1 MWKEI
6 IRAEYIDGY
15 RIMIWFNDG
24 VKKVVDLSN
33 MVRQYPVFHPL
44 IDRNVFK
51 HFCVTDTLEWQDGK
65 IDVAPEYLYD
75 NGVIV

>member
-6 IRAEYIDGY
+6 IKAEYIDGY

-33 MVRQYPVFHPL
+33 MVRQYPVFRPL

-51 HFCVTDTLEWQDGK
+51 HFSVTDTLEWQDGK